1 MSDETAADHHAVGQ
15 VRTLAE
21 KLDHLFRAR
30 PNGRSPSHD
39 EVATSINITAGEK
52 TISATYIWQLR
63 TGRKIN
69 PTKKHLEALAR
80 YFGVQPAYFLDDVHA
95 ERVDEQLALL
105 DALKEADVRS
115 LALRASGL
123 SQSSR
128 QSIANLINQLRD
140 VEGLGAGDDGSPQV

>member
-1 MSDETAADHHAVGQ
+1 MSDVAAHHDAVGLA
-15 VRTLAE
+15 RTLAE
-21 KLDHLFRAR
+21 KLDHLFNAR
-30 PNGRSPSHD
+30 PGGRPPSHE
-39 EVATSINITAGEK
+39 EVATSINIAAGEK

-63 TGRKIN
+63 TGRKTN
-69 PTKKHLEALAR
+69 PTKRHLEALAR

-128 QSIANLINQLRD
+128 QSIAKLVNQLRD
-140 VEGLGAGDDGSPQV
+140 VEGLGAADDGSPQA